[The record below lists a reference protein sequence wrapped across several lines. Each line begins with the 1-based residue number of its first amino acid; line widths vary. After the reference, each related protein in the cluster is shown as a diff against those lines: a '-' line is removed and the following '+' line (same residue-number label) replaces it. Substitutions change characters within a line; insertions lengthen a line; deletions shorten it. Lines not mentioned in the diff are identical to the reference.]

1 MANDTNQ
8 LLEYEALKAAR
19 EMAAQDTSAALERV
33 ANELAKQQRR
43 QQQQRERSSARLL
56 PVAAGS

>member
-1 MANDTNQ
+1 MADDTNQ
-8 LLEYEALKAAR
+8 LHEYEALKAAR

-33 ANELAKQQRR
+33 AKELAKQR
-43 QQQQRERSSARLL
+43 QERERSSALPQ